1 MTQSQFW
8 QVSGDLRLCFPS
20 PEQVL
25 EASHSPLLTW
35 QHGVCAVKLLVS
47 TSMSG
52 PSPLVDLMQ
61 ATILTHIVW
70 GLYVY
75 NY

>member
-1 MTQSQFW
+1 M
-8 QVSGDLRLCFPS
+8 PS
-20 PEQVL
+20 PPPEQRP
-25 EASHSPLLTW
+25 AAGSYSPSS
-35 QHGVCAVKLLVS
+35 GVGVHTVKLLVS

-75 NY
+75 MLCVCGGGM